1 MRCHVSDVEIRAAGD
16 RGRRE
21 QQGGCQCENNKHRE
35 KPRIESADESPRTA
49 RLKCIRLVAEPSV
62 SARWI
67 SSNYRGIQPIVTR
80 FPPRTMA
87 DCLKRA
93 ECKRRVKKRRK
104 KGRDKE
110 ERRGCSTKKAKSR
123 DGWKSKRSDSDGYP
137 QRRHL
142 ETVDGRLKGRVV
154 DEIENRK

>member
-62 SARWI
+62 SARWRRSLQQLSRNSADRYPFPSENHDRLSKAGRMQKKSKKKGEKRKEI
-67 SSNYRGIQPIVTR
+67 KRKEGGIRQRKRSRATVGRAKEAIPTVTR
-80 FPPRTMA
+80 NGDT
-87 DCLKRA
+87 
-93 ECKRRVKKRRK
+93 
-104 KGRDKE
+104 
-110 ERRGCSTKKAKSR
+110 
-123 DGWKSKRSDSDGYP
+123 
-137 QRRHL
+137 
-142 ETVDGRLKGRVV
+142 
-154 DEIENRK
+154 

>member
-1 MRCHVSDVEIRAAGD
+1 MHPLGRGTVCVCEVEAKSPAIIAEFSRSLPVSL
-16 RGRRE
+16 RE
-21 QQGGCQCENNKHRE
+21 
-35 KPRIESADESPRTA
+35 PT
-49 RLKCIRLVAEPSV
+49 
-62 SARWI
+62 
-67 SSNYRGIQPIVTR
+67 
-80 FPPRTMA
+80 A

-104 KGRDKE
+104 KERDKE
-110 ERRGCSTKKAKSR
+110 EGRGCSTKKAKSR